1 MLRPGHGTLDDMPND
16 TLHLAAWNLN
26 HRTGRKSIPP
36 AVIHAIASL
45 DIDVLVLTEFVDG
58 AHHDNFKDSLKDV
71 GFEGIAVSVKAP
83 RQNQVL
89 LAARTPLVDDGLLP
103 LPGHTE
109 AATTNW
115 LHRRLPGL
123 DLEVVGFRAPMYL
136 TADDR
141 SGYWR
146 QVETIVRS
154 ARDRRVIFLGDFN
167 TDPHSDTRPCAAVF
181 PRLQAEGFQL
191 TNPKGEW
198 SYHSGNGSGGT
209 RIDHALA
216 SPALPIKEAKY
227 VYKSGRHLFAGSAN
241 GSGPAMSDHALLSI
255 RVARTKI

>member
-1 MLRPGHGTLDDMPND
+1 MPND

-26 HRTGRKSIPP
+26 HRTSRKSIPP
-36 AVIHAIASL
+36 AVIHALASL

-58 AHHDNFKDSLKDV
+58 SHHDNFKDSLKDI
-71 GFEGIAVSVKAP
+71 GFDAIAVSVKAP

-89 LAARTPLVDDGLLP
+89 LAARTPLADDGLLP

-141 SGYWR
+141 CGYWK
-146 QVETIVRS
+146 QVESI
-154 ARDRRVIFLGDFN
+154 ARTARERRVVFLGDFN
-167 TDPHSDTRPCAAVF
+167 CDPHTDTRPCAAVF
-181 PRLQAEGFQL
+181 PRLKADGFHL
-191 TNPKGEW
+191 SNPKGEW
-198 SYHSGNGSGGT
+198 SCHSGNGSGGT
-209 RIDHALA
+209 RVDHVIA
-216 SPALPIKEAKY
+216 SPTVAIKEAKY
-227 VYKSGRHLFAGSAN
+227 LYKSGRHLLAGPTN
-241 GSGPAMSDHALLSI
+241 GSGPALSDHAVLSI
-255 RVARTKI
+255 RISRKAD